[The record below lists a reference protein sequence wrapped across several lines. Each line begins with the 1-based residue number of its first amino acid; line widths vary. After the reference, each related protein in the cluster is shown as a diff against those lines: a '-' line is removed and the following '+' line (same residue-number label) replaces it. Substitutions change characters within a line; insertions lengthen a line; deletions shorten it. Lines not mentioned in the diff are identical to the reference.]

1 MKRTEMKKRV
11 LSLLLTGA
19 MCAGMTSVWVSAE
32 EAAELGIEHAE
43 LFTIDYLDNDMKHVT
58 DGDGRELLFVPRD
71 AEVPE
76 GYEDAQVIRT
86 PIQAGLFCSTPQVG
100 LLGALDDEALYDTIA
115 AVTTEKDAWTV
126 PEITE
131 RMESG
136 QIAYVAQD
144 HWTAGN
150 MEEITTLQPDVVLI
164 SGGDESAV
172 QLAAQLD
179 EVEIPYVVITEWM
192 EPTSEGK
199 LEWMKLIGALY
210 NLDEEADA
218 IYDAKLETVAELK
231 AAAAAVP
238 EEERPVVAVGM
249 IYDGVVYTQ
258 GKDSSTAKEIESA
271 GGVYALNDLEG
282 EGSVQIGMEEFVDKA
297 KDADVLI
304 YSSQITYTPSKE
316 YLAELEPLLTEFKAY
331 QNDTVYVYAKDY
343 YMASAAVD
351 EKFEDLVA
359 IVHPELMEGYELIHS
374 LKLPETA
381 E

>member
-1 MKRTEMKKRV
+1 
-11 LSLLLTGA
+11 
-19 MCAGMTSVWVSAE
+19 
-32 EAAELGIEHAE
+32 
-43 LFTIDYLDNDMKHVT
+43 
-58 DGDGRELLFVPRD
+58 
-71 AEVPE
+71 
-76 GYEDAQVIRT
+76 
-86 PIQAGLFCSTPQVG
+86 
-100 LLGALDDEALYDTIA
+100 
-115 AVTTEKDAWTV
+115 
-126 PEITE
+126 
-131 RMESG
+131 
-136 QIAYVAQD
+136 
-144 HWTAGN
+144 

-231 AAAAAVP
+231 EAAAAVP

>member
-11 LSLLLTGA
+11 LSLLLTGV

-43 LFTIDYLDNDMKHVT
+43 LFTIDYLENDMKHVT

-100 LLGALDDEALYDTIA
+100 LLGALDDETLYDTIA

-131 RMESG
+131 RMENG

-231 AAAAAVP
+231 EAAAAVP